1 MVSAA
6 NTVSF
11 ATNLVVVGGA
21 LGAPAVSMQLIELF
35 AATVFIAGALVG
47 MGGLFITQRVNT
59 PPQTVIARESLKK
72 PLLVARAENVEGT
85 EAVGIRNNINNY
97 HPVA

>member
-1 MVSAA
+1 MRKASVLHQIDHGRRASP
-6 NTVSF
+6 
-11 ATNLVVVGGA
+11 LV
-21 LGAPAVSMQLIELF
+21 M
-35 AATVFIAGALVG
+35 
-47 MGGLFITQRVNT
+47 
-59 PPQTVIARESLKK
+59 RESLKK